1 MIREHLLP
9 LHVLA
14 CKSGG
19 FLGSLENS
27 LDPERVPH
35 NPEMETA
42 GKAGLVMGSA
52 RKSWGWASL

>member
-35 NPEMETA
+35 SPETETA
-42 GKAGLVMGSA
+42 GKAGLAMGSA
-52 RKSWGWASL
+52 HKSWGWAWL